1 MSPEGSF
8 GLLHPNVTPDA
19 VNPAAFEVQETA
31 DERGRDREVL
41 EMIPKGRG
49 QAAPRQ
55 AEHVSAEGF
64 PIDCPREKWSK
75 YKGILVRRLR
85 FGRLL
90 TIRSSTIEIE
100 AHSLSCVAEKSELEL
115 FCRSQGPKWEENM
128 KHHLKAALAAAV
140 IVAAPVLAQAETVI
154 RVTLQLPETHSLGQ
168 NWNAFK
174 EIVEE
179 KSGGELTVQLF
190 PSAQLF
196 KDKEVPGA
204 VGSGAVEAGSAFL
217 GRFTGAVPAVDV
229 VNLPFFFRD
238 EAHLRA
244 AVATGSPMRNVL
256 DAAVLKE
263 TGAKVLWWQAF
274 GRNVYLSNGSA
285 IRTPADLSNQKVRT
299 YGKVLGWT
307 VEALGGAPTLMSGSK
322 QFLAYQ
328 QGAVDVG
335 MTGAS
340 AVKSRKLFEVM
351 DHMTLSYDSAI
362 EFVAVMN
369 NDFFEGLSPEHQ
381 QIVSEAAATVE
392 QQLRDAIYAEED
404 AIVEEMRGQMTV
416 VELTDEERQQWVDAT
431 SSVAQR
437 FVDDAGETA
446 AEVIS
451 AVSGM

>member
-1 MSPEGSF
+1 MRSMLKSA
-8 GLLHPNVTPDA
+8 LV
-19 VNPAAFEVQETA
+19 AAT
-31 DERGRDREVL
+31 
-41 EMIPKGRG
+41 II
-49 QAAPRQ
+49 AAPM
-55 AEHVSAEGF
+55 V
-64 PIDCPREKWSK
+64 
-75 YKGILVRRLR
+75 V
-85 FGRLL
+85 
-90 TIRSSTIEIE
+90 
-100 AHSLSCVAEKSELEL
+100 
-115 FCRSQGPKWEENM
+115 
-128 KHHLKAALAAAV
+128 
-140 IVAAPVLAQAETVI
+140 QAETVI

-168 NWNAFK
+168 NWLAFK
-174 EIVEE
+174 DIIEE

-229 VNLPFFFRD
+229 VNLPFIFRD
-238 EAHLRA
+238 EAHLRSS
-244 AVATGSPMRNVL
+244 VATGSPMRDIL
-256 DAAVLKE
+256 DDAVVKE

-274 GRNVYLSNGSA
+274 GRNVYLSNGTA
-285 IRTPADLSNQKVRT
+285 VRTPKDLENKKVRT

-340 AVKSRKLFEVM
+340 AVKSRKLHEVM

-369 NDFFEGLSPEHQ
+369 NDFFENLSPEHQ
-381 QIVSEAAATVE
+381 QIVLDAASEVE

-404 AIVEEMRGQMTV
+404 GIVDEMRSQMTV
-416 VELTDEERQQWVDAT
+416 VELSPEERQQWVEAT
-431 SSVAQR
+431 ASVADR
-437 FVDDAGETA
+437 FVDDAGDTA
-446 AEVIS
+446 ARVLSAIS
-451 AVSGM
+451 KD

>member
-1 MSPEGSF
+1 MRSMLKATLVASM
-8 GLLHPNVTPDA
+8 
-19 VNPAAFEVQETA
+19 
-31 DERGRDREVL
+31 VL
-41 EMIPKGRG
+41 
-49 QAAPRQ
+49 AAPM
-55 AEHVSAEGF
+55 V
-64 PIDCPREKWSK
+64 
-75 YKGILVRRLR
+75 
-85 FGRLL
+85 
-90 TIRSSTIEIE
+90 
-100 AHSLSCVAEKSELEL
+100 
-115 FCRSQGPKWEENM
+115 
-128 KHHLKAALAAAV
+128 
-140 IVAAPVLAQAETVI
+140 AQAETII
-154 RVTLQLPETHSLGQ
+154 RVTLQLPETHLLGQ

-174 EIVEE
+174 DIVEE
-179 KSGGELTVQLF
+179 KSGRELTVQLF

-238 EAHLRA
+238 DTHLRA

-256 DAAVLKE
+256 DAAVLEE

-340 AVKSRKLFEVM
+340 AVKSRKLHEVM

-381 QIVSEAAATVE
+381 QIVLDAAAEVE

-404 AIVEEMRGQMTV
+404 AIVEEMRSHMTV
-416 VELTDEERQQWVDAT
+416 VELTTEERQQWVDAT

-437 FVDDAGETA
+437 FIDDAGDTA

>member
-1 MSPEGSF
+1 MRSMLKSA
-8 GLLHPNVTPDA
+8 LI
-19 VNPAAFEVQETA
+19 AAT
-31 DERGRDREVL
+31 
-41 EMIPKGRG
+41 II
-49 QAAPRQ
+49 AAPM
-55 AEHVSAEGF
+55 V
-64 PIDCPREKWSK
+64 
-75 YKGILVRRLR
+75 V
-85 FGRLL
+85 
-90 TIRSSTIEIE
+90 
-100 AHSLSCVAEKSELEL
+100 
-115 FCRSQGPKWEENM
+115 
-128 KHHLKAALAAAV
+128 
-140 IVAAPVLAQAETVI
+140 QAETVI

-168 NWNAFK
+168 NWMAFK
-174 EIVEE
+174 DIIEE

-204 VGSGAVEAGSAFL
+204 VGSGAIEAGSAFL

-229 VNLPFFFRD
+229 VNLPFIFRD

-244 AVATGSPMRNVL
+244 SVATGSPMRNIL
-256 DAAVLKE
+256 DDAVVKE

-274 GRNVYLSNGSA
+274 GRNVYLSNGTA
-285 IRTPADLSNQKVRT
+285 VRTPKDLENKKVRT

-340 AVKSRKLFEVM
+340 AVKSRKLHEVM

-369 NDFFEGLSPEHQ
+369 NDFFENLSPEHQ
-381 QIVSEAAATVE
+381 QIVLDAASEVE

-404 AIVEEMRGQMTV
+404 GIVDEMRSQMTV
-416 VELTDEERQQWVDAT
+416 VELSPEERQQWVEAT
-431 SSVAQR
+431 AGVADR
-437 FVDDAGETA
+437 FVDDAGDTA
-446 AEVIS
+446 ARVLSAIS
-451 AVSGM
+451 KD

>member
-1 MSPEGSF
+1 MDCGNQSF
-8 GLLHPNVTPDA
+8 SGHWAIDILWRGHLNRYFSIVTYVIDNHFAILQCCITTKKVQVAPKCKGEVMRSMLKSA
-19 VNPAAFEVQETA
+19 LVAAT
-31 DERGRDREVL
+31 
-41 EMIPKGRG
+41 II
-49 QAAPRQ
+49 AAPM
-55 AEHVSAEGF
+55 V
-64 PIDCPREKWSK
+64 
-75 YKGILVRRLR
+75 V
-85 FGRLL
+85 
-90 TIRSSTIEIE
+90 
-100 AHSLSCVAEKSELEL
+100 
-115 FCRSQGPKWEENM
+115 
-128 KHHLKAALAAAV
+128 
-140 IVAAPVLAQAETVI
+140 QAETVI

-168 NWNAFK
+168 NWMAFK
-174 EIVEE
+174 DIIEE

-204 VGSGAVEAGSAFL
+204 VGSGAIEAGSAFL

-229 VNLPFFFRD
+229 VNLPFIFRD

-244 AVATGSPMRNVL
+244 SVATGSPMRNIL
-256 DAAVLKE
+256 DDAVVKE

-274 GRNVYLSNGSA
+274 GRNVYLSNGTA
-285 IRTPADLSNQKVRT
+285 VRTPKDLENKKVRT

-340 AVKSRKLFEVM
+340 AVKSRKLHEVM

-369 NDFFEGLSPEHQ
+369 NDFFENLSPEHQ
-381 QIVSEAAATVE
+381 QIVLDAASEVE

-404 AIVEEMRGQMTV
+404 GIVDEMRSQMTV
-416 VELTDEERQQWVDAT
+416 VELSPDERQQWVAAT
-431 SSVAQR
+431 TSVADR
-437 FVDDAGETA
+437 FVDDAGDTA
-446 AEVIS
+446 ARVLSAIS
-451 AVSGM
+451 KN

>member
-1 MSPEGSF
+1 MRSMLKSA
-8 GLLHPNVTPDA
+8 LV
-19 VNPAAFEVQETA
+19 AAT
-31 DERGRDREVL
+31 
-41 EMIPKGRG
+41 II
-49 QAAPRQ
+49 AAPM
-55 AEHVSAEGF
+55 V
-64 PIDCPREKWSK
+64 
-75 YKGILVRRLR
+75 V
-85 FGRLL
+85 
-90 TIRSSTIEIE
+90 
-100 AHSLSCVAEKSELEL
+100 
-115 FCRSQGPKWEENM
+115 
-128 KHHLKAALAAAV
+128 
-140 IVAAPVLAQAETVI
+140 QAETVI

-168 NWNAFK
+168 NWMAFK
-174 EIVEE
+174 DIIEE

-204 VGSGAVEAGSAFL
+204 VGSGAIEAGSAFL

-229 VNLPFFFRD
+229 VNLPFIFRD

-244 AVATGSPMRNVL
+244 SVATGSPMRNIL
-256 DAAVLKE
+256 DDAVVKE

-274 GRNVYLSNGSA
+274 GRNVYLSNGTA
-285 IRTPADLSNQKVRT
+285 VRTPKDLENKKVRT

-340 AVKSRKLFEVM
+340 AVKSRKLHEVM

-369 NDFFEGLSPEHQ
+369 NDFFENLSPEHQ
-381 QIVSEAAATVE
+381 QIVLDAASVVE

-404 AIVEEMRGQMTV
+404 GIVDEMRSQMTV
-416 VELTDEERQQWVDAT
+416 VELSPEERQQWVAAT
-431 SSVAQR
+431 TSVADR
-437 FVDDAGETA
+437 FVDDAGDTA
-446 AEVIS
+446 ARVLSAIS
-451 AVSGM
+451 KN